1 MFFDQINLS
10 LIDRLTSNMKEWITG
25 RNPVFETLRARRRDF
40 FRLQVATG
48 VEEKGRLEEIL
59 KLAASHKIP
68 MTRVNRQVLDSL
80 SESHQGVALEASAYP
95 YSTLPDVLDCAERR
109 QESPFILV
117 LDLLQNPQNLGT
129 LMRTAEAV
137 GVHGILIPLRRAAG
151 VTPAVVQASSGASE
165 HLLVAQVNLAQAL
178 DTLKQESGVWV
189 MGLEGSQEAQ
199 PYDTARLDGPLAL
212 VVGSEGEGMR
222 DLVRRSCDLL
232 LSLPMLGKIESLN
245 AAVAGS
251 IILYKAL
258 SDRRSKK

>member
-1 MFFDQINLS
+1 
-10 LIDRLTSNMKEWITG
+10 MKEWITG
-25 RNPVFETLRARRRDF
+25 RNPVFETLRARRRDL
-40 FRLQVATG
+40 FRLQVAVG

-59 KLAASHKIP
+59 KLAASRKIP
-68 MTRVNRQVLDSL
+68 VTRVQRPVLDAL
-80 SESHQGVALEASAYP
+80 SDSHQGVALEASAYP
-95 YSTLPDVLDCAERR
+95 YSTLPDIFDCAEQR
-109 QESPFILV
+109 QEPLFVLA

-178 DTLKQESGVWV
+178 DTLKQDAGVWV
-189 MGLEGSQEAQ
+189 MGLEGSPDAQ

-222 DLVRRSCDLL
+222 DLVRRSCDLI
-232 LSLPMLGKIESLN
+232 LSLPMRGNVESLN

-251 IILYKAL
+251 IVLYKAL
-258 SDRRSKK
+258 SDRLRKQ

>member
-1 MFFDQINLS
+1 
-10 LIDRLTSNMKEWITG
+10 MKEWITG
-25 RNPVFETLRARRRDF
+25 RNPVFETLRARRRSY

-59 KLAASHKIP
+59 KLAASLKIP
-68 MTRVNRQVLDSL
+68 VTRVQRQALDSL
-80 SESHQGVALEASAYP
+80 SESHQGVALEASGYP
-95 YSTLPDVLDCAERR
+95 YSALPDILDCAEQR
-109 QESPFILV
+109 QEPPFVLV

-178 DTLKQESGVWV
+178 DTLKQDAGVWV
-189 MGLEGSQEAQ
+189 MGLEGSPDAQ

-222 DLVRRSCDLL
+222 DLVRRSCDLI
-232 LSLPMLGKIESLN
+232 LSLPMRGSIESLN

-251 IILYKAL
+251 IVLYKAL
-258 SDRRSKK
+258 SDRQRGK